1 MLFALAG
8 YSWGVFTFLLRRWR
22 VAPLCAVAAMTISS
36 ALAIAPARLLI
47 TGGVLPPV
55 PASTILAQQ
64 FFQGAMGGVL
74 GVVAFGGAVRARG
87 AAKASR
93 LAVVHARDLDAAR
106 HRSTRP
112 SADPAGAA
120 GYCAGDARPAAGHPR
135 PRATPSEAPGLGRPP
150 PAQRLDQQ
158 AERRR
163 VLAAARV
170 VEVVAGEGRAPVGED
185 ANQAAVGEVG
195 VHLVLGQVG
204 EAEAG
209 QHGVQTQGEVGEH
222 ELALDPH
229 LEFAASLLELLGVE
243 PAKVG
248 RRMLMQGWA
257 VRSCGVC
264 GCGWRAK

>member
-1 MLFALAG
+1 
-8 YSWGVFTFLLRRWR
+8 
-22 VAPLCAVAAMTISS
+22 MTIPS

-112 SADPAGAA
+112 SA
-120 GYCAGDARPAAGHPR
+120 RPGWSCWVLCWRRSACCWPSA
-135 PRATPSEAPGLGRPP
+135 PRAMPSEAPGLARPP

-185 ANQAAVGEVG
+185 ASQAAVGEVWI
-195 VHLVLGQVG
+195 HLFLG
-204 EAEAG
+204 
-209 QHGVQTQGEVGEH
+209 
-222 ELALDPH
+222 
-229 LEFAASLLELLGVE
+229 
-243 PAKVG
+243 
-248 RRMLMQGWA
+248 
-257 VRSCGVC
+257 
-264 GCGWRAK
+264 